1 MPYRIATINLPLAF
15 EAGSCFE
22 LFAAEGDFE
31 LIILSYSPEFKI
43 SHKPVWIN
51 LALFGGGG
59 SGGRELVL
67 IMWCWL
73 VWNFLCRQT
82 LSQLAASP
90 SAGLAGIYYTG
101 VSEHF

>member
-51 LALFGGGG
+51 LALFGGGERG
-59 SGGRELVL
+59 QGASSYHVVLASLELP
-67 IMWCWL
+67 M
-73 VWNFLCRQT
+73 
-82 LSQLAASP
+82 
-90 SAGLAGIYYTG
+90 
-101 VSEHF
+101 